1 MINSIILTLNV
12 QKELIKLEDIL
23 KPENIV
29 LSLFGLAVDPSVV
42 WNLFL
47 IPDLGQNGPDQEHG
61 KILK

>member
-1 MINSIILTLNV
+1 M

-29 LSLFGLAVDPSVV
+29 LSLFGLAVDPSVL